1 MSMYIRVKRRNQTVF
16 LHVEQSSS
24 FADIKKRLGQNFNMD
39 SSSIMLYAHDKKREL
54 VDMATVSDQEIKND
68 DVIYMVFQ
76 KEGAGGGWEDLQVDT
91 LVPFGDDSGDH
102 GPGTA

>member
-1 MSMYIRVKRRNQTVF
+1 MSMYIRIKRRNQTVF

-39 SSSIMLYAHDKKREL
+39 SSSIMLIANDKKREL

-68 DVIYMVFQ
+68 DVIYMVFA
-76 KEGAGGGWEDLQVDT
+76 KEGTGGWEELQVDT
-91 LVPFGDDSGDH
+91 LLPFGEDSGDH
-102 GPGTA
+102 GAGTA